1 MCSCRVAVGVAV
13 LYILSTVN
21 IPFRSHVSDLC
32 PRGVIIS
39 FLFSLEPVYHS
50 TFLFSTKGDWP
61 WNSQRSV
68 FSQDMR
74 AKLSSC
80 LWYQNYDYVWN
91 MFVDLEKRE
100 EMKSG
105 NSTDFITPSPI
116 TFWNLDSVTCEQQ
129 APWWAQI
136 LAEPERLIIWN
147 LQKKNHGKSLKDI
160 YVYYVGTMSHKSRD
174 EVKTSKFWW
183 VSITKNFA

>member
-116 TFWNLDSVTCEQQ
+116 TFWNLDSVTWSSRHHGEPKSWQNLKG
-129 APWWAQI
+129 WSSETFRRKIMESHWKIYMFIMLAQ
-136 LAEPERLIIWN
+136 
-147 LQKKNHGKSLKDI
+147 
-160 YVYYVGTMSHKSRD
+160 
-174 EVKTSKFWW
+174 W
-183 VSITKNFA
+183 VIKAGMK